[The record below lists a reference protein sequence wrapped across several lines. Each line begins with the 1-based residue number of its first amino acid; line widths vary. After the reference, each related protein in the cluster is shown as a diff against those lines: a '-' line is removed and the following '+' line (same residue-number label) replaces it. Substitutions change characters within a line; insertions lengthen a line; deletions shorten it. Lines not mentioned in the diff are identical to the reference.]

1 MLVDGVLDPLEP
13 VADALPA
20 GRDEVD
26 EQGEIVDAR
35 MPLGE
40 DVPLEPL
47 EPANRLVQQAADLG
61 EVAGDRQHLGA
72 QAVVNRCADL
82 LRQRSLDLRCRLGER
97 LDLRPRALQSRLD
110 LGRCDPARGC
120 FRDPGLGPLECLLV
134 HGREDSVP
142 TGWRRRFSITT
153 SRRS

>member
-1 MLVDGVLDPLEP
+1 
-13 VADALPA
+13 
-20 GRDEVD
+20 
-26 EQGEIVDAR
+26 

-47 EPANRLVQQAADLG
+47 EPANRLVQEAADLG
-61 EVAGDRQHLGA
+61 EIAGDRQHLGA

-82 LRQRSLDLRCRLGER
+82 LRQRPLELRRRLGER

-110 LGRCDPARGC
+110 LGRCRPARGC
-120 FRDPGLGPLECLLV
+120 CRDPGFGPLECLFV